1 MLDLVAIT
9 KLFRE
14 GGEGGCWRPP
24 AFPSPVSG
32 DAPDNFPLV
41 HFILPPLRQS
51 STKD

>member
-9 KLFRE
+9 KFC
-14 GGEGGCWRPP
+14 GGGGGGGVLETPSLPP
-24 AFPSPVSG
+24 PVSG

-51 STKD
+51 RTKD